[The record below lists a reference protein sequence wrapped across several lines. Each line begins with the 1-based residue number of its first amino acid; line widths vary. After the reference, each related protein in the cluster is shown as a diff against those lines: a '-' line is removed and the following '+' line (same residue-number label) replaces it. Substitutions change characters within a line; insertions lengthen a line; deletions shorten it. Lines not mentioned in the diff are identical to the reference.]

1 VRRLCLTLLLVSFLS
16 PLLLTEEIE
25 LKDGSK
31 ITGTLTSI
39 DGSIFHVKTAYGEI
53 QVPRSDV
60 VTIRFP
66 ENSTVKGDAGKG
78 DAGSATPVDERLD
91 GTTYSNR
98 TAHFQAIVP
107 PSWSLAPELRTK
119 KGMVAALQSEDQAHF
134 LFVTQEKYSGDLKT
148 YELLAETEIQ
158 SNFQDFEK
166 LSEGPAK
173 LDGRPG
179 MRVVYKGNKGSM
191 KLKFVVYFISYE
203 NLMTRLT
210 FGTLDPLFDDA
221 VPVFEKIAQSYH
233 STSDK
238 PIARLTL
245 QPVFQQTKPALDFG
259 MLRSSPPL

>member
-1 VRRLCLTLLLVSFLS
+1 MLLFISLFSSLLLA
-16 PLLLTEEIE
+16 EEIE

-31 ITGTLTSI
+31 VSGSLTSI
-39 DGSIFHVKTAYGEI
+39 DGNIFHVKTAYGEI
-53 QVPRSDV
+53 QIPRSDV
-60 VTIRFP
+60 VAIRFP
-66 ENSTVKGDAGKG
+66 ENSAGKG
-78 DAGSATPVDERLD
+78 DPSKNDSGSPTPVDEKLD

-98 TAHFQAIVP
+98 TAHFQAVVP

-148 YELLAETEIQ
+148 YELLAETEVQ
-158 SNFQDFEK
+158 TNFQDFEK
-166 LSEGPAK
+166 LSEVPVK
-173 LDGRPG
+173 LDNRPG
-179 MRVVYKGNKGSM
+179 MRIVFKGNKGSM
-191 KLKFVVYFISYE
+191 KLKFVVYIISYD

-238 PIARLTL
+238 PIARLTR
-245 QPVFQQTKPALDFG
+245 P
-259 MLRSSPPL
+259 RR